1 MDILSEFFERTHLQ
15 GRLFFSGPVDG
26 TLVLDKPPGM
36 AFIHVISH
44 GDIDMVQPGL
54 PKISITEPS
63 VLFCPSSCRYQLRSS
78 SAQAA
83 ELICASF
90 QFGRN
95 SLQPFPLG
103 LKETLVFPFRELDN
117 ISPLLGSLVNEFQDQ
132 APGRTK
138 ALNLLLEYIFVLLV
152 RRSVMDS
159 KISSGLLYAL
169 QDGRLA
175 AVFNAIHQQ
184 SEALWTVEKLASL
197 ANMSR
202 SKFSAYFTQVMD
214 ISPMGYVTAW
224 RMKLAQDLLRDG
236 VQIKVIASTVGYSS
250 QASFSRT
257 FLNVV
262 GWPPAEWLK
271 RDGGGEDVPQITAR
285 VLRDLP
291 DDLTPEII

>member
-15 GRLFFSGPVDG
+15 GRLFFAGPVDG
-26 TLVLDKPPGM
+26 TLMLDKPPGM
-36 AFIHVISH
+36 AFIHVVSQ
-44 GDIDMVQPGL
+44 GGIDLVQPGL

-78 SAQAA
+78 SAEAA

-95 SLQPFPLG
+95 SMQPVPLG
-103 LKETLVFPFRELDN
+103 LKETLVFPFSELEN
-117 ISPLLGSLVNEFQDQ
+117 LAPLLGTLISEFQDQ

-152 RRSVMDS
+152 RRSVTEG
-159 KISSGLLYAL
+159 KVSSGLLYAL
-169 QDGRLA
+169 QDGRLG
-175 AVFNAIHQQ
+175 AVFNGIHQAP
-184 SEALWTVEKLASL
+184 EALWTVEKLASL

-202 SKFSAYFTQVMD
+202 SKFSACFTRIMD

-224 RMKLAQDLLRDG
+224 RMKVAQDLLREG
-236 VQIKVIASTVGYSS
+236 VQIKVIAASVGYSS

-262 GWPPAEWLK
+262 GWPPAQWLK
-271 RDGGGEDVPQITAR
+271 RNASGDDVPPVTAT
-285 VLRDLP
+285 VLRHRP
-291 DDLTPEII
+291 DDPVVDSM

>member
-15 GRLFFSGPVDG
+15 GRLFFAGPVDG
-26 TLVLDKPPGM
+26 TLMLDKPPGM
-36 AFIHVISH
+36 AFIHVISR

-54 PKISITEPS
+54 PNISIREPS

-78 SAQAA
+78 SAQGA

-103 LKETLVFPFRELDN
+103 LKETLVFAFKELDN
-117 ISPLLGSLVNEFQDQ
+117 LTPLLGTLINEFQDQ
-132 APGRTK
+132 APGRSK
-138 ALNLLLEYIFVLLV
+138 ALNLLLEYLFVQLV
-152 RRSVMDS
+152 RRSVMEG
-159 KISSGLLYAL
+159 KISGGLLYAL

-175 AVFNAIHQQ
+175 TVFNRIHEEP
-184 SEALWTVEKLASL
+184 EALWTVEKLAQL

-202 SKFSAYFTQVMD
+202 SKFSACFTRIMQ

-236 VQIKVIASTVGYSS
+236 VQIKVIAASVGYSS

-262 GWPPAEWLK
+262 GSPPAEWLK
-271 RDGGGEDVPQITAR
+271 RDASGEDAPQVKVR
-285 VLRDLP
+285 VLPDLP
-291 DDLTPEII
+291 NDSTSY

>member
-1 MDILSEFFERTHLQ
+1 
-15 GRLFFSGPVDG
+15 
-26 TLVLDKPPGM
+26 
-36 AFIHVISH
+36 
-44 GDIDMVQPGL
+44 
-54 PKISITEPS
+54 
-63 VLFCPSSCRYQLRSS
+63 LRSS
-78 SAQAA
+78 STEGT

-103 LKETLVFPFRELDN
+103 LKETLVFPFRELN
-117 ISPLLGSLVNEFQDQ
+117 NLTPLLGTLINEFQNP

-138 ALNLLLEYIFVLLV
+138 ALNLLLEYLFVLLV
-152 RRSVMDS
+152 RRSVMEG

-169 QDGRLA
+169 QDGRLG
-175 AVFNAIHQQ
+175 AVFNRIHQAP
-184 SEALWTVEKLASL
+184 EALWTVVKMASL

-202 SKFSAYFTQVMD
+202 SKFSACFTRIMD

-236 VQIKVIASTVGYSS
+236 VQIKVIAATVGYSS

-271 RDGGGEDVPQITAR
+271 RDASGEDVPQITAR
-285 VLRDLP
+285 VLRDPP
-291 DDLTPEII
+291 DDSTTENF

>member
-15 GRLFFSGPVDG
+15 GRLFFAGPVDG

-36 AFIHVISH
+36 AFIHVVSR
-44 GDIDMVQPGL
+44 GGIDMVQPGL
-54 PKISITEPS
+54 PKIAISEPS
-63 VLFCPSSCRYQLRSS
+63 LLFCPSSCRYQLRSS
-78 SAQAA
+78 TPEGA

-95 SLQPFPLG
+95 ALQPFPLG
-103 LKETLVFPFRELDN
+103 LKETLVFPFRALEHLT
-117 ISPLLGSLVNEFQDQ
+117 PLLDTLIGEFQDQ

-138 ALNLLLEYIFVLLV
+138 ALNLLLEYLFVRLV
-152 RRSVMDS
+152 RRSVLEG

-184 SEALWTVEKLASL
+184 PEALWTVEKLASL

-202 SKFSAYFTQVMD
+202 SKFSACFTRIMD
-214 ISPMGYVTAW
+214 TSPMGYVTAW
-224 RMKLAQDLLRDG
+224 RMKLAQDLLREG
-236 VQIKVIASTVGYSS
+236 VQIKVIAATVGYSS

-262 GWPPAEWLK
+262 GCPPAEWLK
-271 RDGGGEDVPQITAR
+271 RDASGEEPAAITAR
-285 VLRDLP
+285 VQRDDSINL
-291 DDLTPEII
+291 

>member
-15 GRLFFSGPVDG
+15 GRLFFAGPMDG

-36 AFIHVISH
+36 AFIHVISR
-44 GDIDMVQPGL
+44 GGIDMVQPGL
-54 PKISITEPS
+54 PKMSITEPS

-78 SAQAA
+78 SAGGA

-90 QFGRN
+90 RFGRN

-103 LKETLVFPFRELDN
+103 LKETLVFPIRALENLA
-117 ISPLLGSLVNEFQDQ
+117 PLIGTLIDEFQDQ
-132 APGRTK
+132 APGRIK
-138 ALNLLLEYIFVLLV
+138 ALNLLLEYLFVRLV
-152 RRSVMDS
+152 RRSVMEG
-159 KISSGLLYAL
+159 KIASGLLYAL

-175 AVFNAIHQQ
+175 TMFSRIHQEP
-184 SEALWTVEKLASL
+184 EALWTVEKLAQL

-202 SKFSAYFTQVMD
+202 SKFSACFTRIME

-224 RMKLAQDLLRDG
+224 RMKLAQDLLREG
-236 VQIKVIASTVGYSS
+236 VQIKVIAASVGYSS

-262 GWPPAEWLK
+262 GCPPAEWLK
-271 RDGGGEDVPQITAR
+271 RDASGEDAPLISAR
-285 VLRDLP
+285 VQRDLP
-291 DDLTPEII
+291 DESNTL

>member
-1 MDILSEFFERTHLQ
+1 
-15 GRLFFSGPVDG
+15 
-26 TLVLDKPPGM
+26 
-36 AFIHVISH
+36 
-44 GDIDMVQPGL
+44 VQPGL

>member
-1 MDILSEFFERTHLQ
+1 MDILSEFFERTNLQ
-15 GRLFFSGPVDG
+15 GRLFFAGQVEG

-36 AFIHVISH
+36 AFIHVISQ
-44 GDIDMVQPGL
+44 GGIDMVQPGL

-78 SAQAA
+78 SVQGT

-103 LKETLVFPFRELDN
+103 LKETLVFAFSELEN
-117 ISPLLGSLVNEFQDQ
+117 LGPVIASLVGEFQDQ

-138 ALNLLLEYIFVLLV
+138 ALNLLLEYIFVVLV
-152 RRSVMDS
+152 RRSVIER

-169 QDGRLA
+169 QDGRLG
-175 AVFNAIHQQ
+175 AVFTRIHEEP
-184 SEALWTVEKLASL
+184 EALWTVEKLASL
-197 ANMSR
+197 AHMSR
-202 SKFSAYFTQVMD
+202 SKFSACFTRIME

-224 RMKLAQDLLRDG
+224 RMKVARDMLRDG
-236 VQIKVIASTVGYSS
+236 VQIKVIAASVGYSS

-262 GWPPAEWLK
+262 GSPPAEWLK
-271 RDGGGEDVPQITAR
+271 RDVSGEDAPQLTAR

-291 DDLTPEII
+291 DDSIPENP

>member
-15 GRLFFSGPVDG
+15 GRLFFSGQVDG

-36 AFIHVISH
+36 AFIHVISQ
-44 GDIDMVQPGL
+44 GGIDMVQPGL
-54 PKISITEPS
+54 PKLSIAEPS

-78 SAQAA
+78 SAQGA

-95 SLQPFPLG
+95 TLHPFPLG
-103 LKETLVFPFRELDN
+103 LKETLVFPFKELKN
-117 ISPLLGSLVNEFQDQ
+117 LTPVIGALLTEFQDQ
-132 APGRTK
+132 APGRAK
-138 ALNLLLEYIFVLLV
+138 ALNLLLEYMFVVLV
-152 RRSVMDS
+152 RHSVIEQ

-169 QDGRLA
+169 QDGRLS
-175 AVFNAIHQQ
+175 AVFNRIHQEP
-184 SEALWTVEKLASL
+184 EALWTVEKLAGL

-202 SKFSAYFTQVMD
+202 SKFSACFTQIMEV
-214 ISPMGYVTAW
+214 SPMGYVTAW
-224 RMKLAQDLLRDG
+224 RMKVAQDMLRDG
-236 VQIKVIASTVGYSS
+236 VQIKVIAASVGYSS

-271 RDGGGEDVPQITAR
+271 RDAGRDMPLVTAYVQPTQR
-285 VLRDLP
+285 
-291 DDLTPEII
+291 

>member
-15 GRLFFSGPVDG
+15 GRLFFAGPVDG

-44 GDIDMVQPGL
+44 GNIDMVQPGL
-54 PKISITEPS
+54 AKIAISEPS

-78 SAQAA
+78 APGGA

-95 SLQPFPLG
+95 ALQPFPLG
-103 LKETLVFPFRELDN
+103 LKETLVFPFRELEN
-117 ISPLLGSLVNEFQDQ
+117 LTPLLGTLINEFQDQ

-152 RRSVMDS
+152 RRSVIEG

-175 AVFNAIHQQ
+175 SVFSQIHQKP
-184 SEALWTVEKLASL
+184 EALWTVEKLARL

-202 SKFSAYFTQVMD
+202 SKFSACFTRMME
-214 ISPMGYVTAW
+214 ISPIGYVTAW
-224 RMKLAQDLLRDG
+224 RMKLAQDLLREG
-236 VQIKVIASTVGYSS
+236 VQIKVIAASVGYSS

-262 GWPPAEWLK
+262 GSPPAEWLK
-271 RDGGGEDVPQITAR
+271 RDASGEDLPPLTVR
-285 VLRDLP
+285 VLPDPP
-291 DDLTPEII
+291 DDSTHH

>member
-15 GRLFFSGPVDG
+15 GRLFFSGRVDG

-36 AFIHVISH
+36 AFIHVISQ
-44 GDIDMVQPGL
+44 GGINMVQPGL
-54 PKISITEPS
+54 LNISIAEPS
-63 VLFCPSSCRYQLRSS
+63 VLFCPSSCRYELRSS
-78 SAQAA
+78 STQGA

-103 LKETLVFPFRELDN
+103 LEETLIFPFKELDN
-117 ISPLLGSLVNEFQDQ
+117 LSPVIGALLAEFQDQ

-138 ALNLLLEYIFVLLV
+138 ALNLLLEYVFVWLV
-152 RRSVMDS
+152 RRSVMQR

-169 QDGRLA
+169 QDGRLG
-175 AVFNAIHQQ
+175 AVFNGIHLEP
-184 SEALWTVEKLASL
+184 EALWTVERLASL

-202 SKFSAYFTQVMD
+202 SKFSAYFTQVMA

-224 RMKLAQDLLRDG
+224 RMKVAQDLLRDG
-236 VQIKVIASTVGYSS
+236 VQIKVVAASVGYSS

-271 RDGGGEDVPQITAR
+271 RDNSAGEAPPLTAS
-285 VLRDLP
+285 VLP
-291 DDLTPEII
+291 DPQ